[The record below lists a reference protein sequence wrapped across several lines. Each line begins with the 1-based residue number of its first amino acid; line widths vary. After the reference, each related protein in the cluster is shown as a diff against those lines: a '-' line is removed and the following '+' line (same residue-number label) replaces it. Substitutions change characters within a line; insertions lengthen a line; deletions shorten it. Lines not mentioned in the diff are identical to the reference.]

1 MSKPNARDRRTVERR
16 RDLDQYSGPYRL
28 EDLPELQHGA
38 VLVLDSWYDET
49 SVYLAWEELESEEE
63 WRARVKKLDAAAA
76 RRAKNP
82 TPRKSKEQRLLEQ
95 ARQKLTPE
103 ELAALVR
110 DARNSLTMS

>member
-1 MSKPNARDRRTVERR
+1 MSNPNARDRRTVERLR
-16 RDLDQYSGPYRL
+16 YLDTNASYLLR
-28 EDLPELQHGA
+28 DLPELETGA
-38 VLVLDSWYDET
+38 RLYLDTHYDET
-49 SVYLAWEELESEEE
+49 QAYLAWEELESEEE